1 MLDFDVK
8 RCSRRCATT
17 DAELAPGD
25 RYYSVLVAEGADV
38 VRRDYSTAAWQGPP
52 EGTLGWWES
61 QMAHEGAAK
70 PKLAPS
76 EVALELFDRWRDQA
90 GQEDSVYVLALF
102 LVRKRVFRFA
112 ETAFPVAHT
121 GDEVLRLFCP
131 SRAAEY
137 DVPVVEVDNQRADE
151 IQSQLIELLYS
162 DAN

>member
-25 RYYSVLVAEGADV
+25 RYYSVLVAEGAEV
-38 VRRDYSTAAWQGPP
+38 LRRDYSRAAWEGPP
-52 EGTLGWWES
+52 EGALGWWES
-61 QMAHEGAAK
+61 QMPTEGAAK

-76 EVALELFDRWRDQA
+76 DVALELFDRWRDQPDH
-90 GQEDSVYVLALF
+90 EDCAYVLALF

-121 GDEVLRLFCP
+121 GEEILRLFCP
-131 SRAAEY
+131 ARAAEY
-137 DVPVVEVDNQRADE
+137 DVPVIDVDSERADE
-151 IQSQLIELLYS
+151 IQTQLIELLYS